1 MTRLR
6 ILPLILYVLLIFFV
20 SSRSGITPP
29 GPDFVMK
36 DKLAHVAEYSILG
49 LLLFLNIRW
58 AVSRSRVVTF
68 LFLFAV
74 GVSIAALDELLQS
87 YIPGR
92 HMSMFDWL
100 ADAVGIAAGVGLGV
114 LIGRSIKRK
123 SAPARRRSAA

>member
-6 ILPLILYVLLIFFV
+6 IFTLILYVLLIFFV

-36 DKLAHVAEYSILG
+36 DKLAHFGEYFVLG
-49 LLLFLNIRW
+49 LLLFVGIGW
-58 AVSRSRVVTF
+58 TVSRSGLITF

-74 GVSIAALDELLQS
+74 GVSVAALDELLQS

-92 HMSMFDWL
+92 NMDLYDWF
-100 ADAVGIAAGVGLGV
+100 ADAAGVAVGVGMGILTGLGTRRKKAV
-114 LIGRSIKRK
+114 GGRP
-123 SAPARRRSAA
+123 SA

>member
-1 MTRLR
+1 
-6 ILPLILYVLLIFFV
+6 LILYVLLIFFV

-123 SAPARRRSAA
+123 SAPARRNSAA

>member
-6 ILPLILYVLLIFFV
+6 IFTLILYVLLIFFV

-36 DKLAHVAEYSILG
+36 DKLAHFGEYFILG
-49 LLLFLNIRW
+49 LLLFAGIGW
-58 AVSRSRVVTF
+58 TVSRSGFITF

-74 GVSIAALDELLQS
+74 GVSVAALDELLQS

-92 HMSMFDWL
+92 NMDLYDWF
-100 ADAVGIAAGVGLGV
+100 ADAAGVAAGVGLGILTGLGMRRKKAV
-114 LIGRSIKRK
+114 GGRS
-123 SAPARRRSAA
+123 SA

>member
-1 MTRLR
+1 VTRLR

-29 GPDFVMK
+29 GPDFIMK

-49 LLLFLNIRW
+49 LLLFLNIGW
-58 AVSRSRVVTF
+58 AVSRSRIVTF

-92 HMSMFDWL
+92 HMSLFDWL
-100 ADAVGIAAGVGLGV
+100 ADAVGIAAGVGFGV

-123 SAPARRRSAA
+123 SAQAR

>member
-6 ILPLILYVLLIFFV
+6 IFTLILYVLLIFFV

-36 DKLAHVAEYSILG
+36 DKLAHFGEYFIIG
-49 LLLFLNIRW
+49 LLLFAGIGW
-58 AVSRSRVVTF
+58 TVSRSGLITF

-74 GVSIAALDELLQS
+74 GVSVAALDELLQS

-92 HMSMFDWL
+92 NMDLYEGF
-100 ADAVGIAAGVGLGV
+100 ADGAGVAAGVGLVILPGLGLRRKKAV
-114 LIGRSIKRK
+114 GGRS
-123 SAPARRRSAA
+123 PA

>member
-6 ILPLILYVLLIFFV
+6 ILTLILYVLLIFFV

-36 DKLAHVAEYSILG
+36 DKLAHFGEYFVLG
-49 LLLFLNIRW
+49 LLLFAGIGW
-58 AVSRSRVVTF
+58 TVSRSGFITF

-74 GVSIAALDELLQS
+74 GVSVAALDELLQS

-92 HMSMFDWL
+92 NMDLYDWF
-100 ADAVGIAAGVGLGV
+100 ADAAGVVVGVGMGIFTSLGV
-114 LIGRSIKRK
+114 
-123 SAPARRRSAA
+123 RRRKAAGGRPSA

>member
-1 MTRLR
+1 MTRFRL
-6 ILPLILYVLLIFFV
+6 LTLILYVLLIFFV

-36 DKLAHVAEYSILG
+36 DKMAHFGEYLVLG
-49 LLLFLNIRW
+49 VLLFGGIGW
-58 AVSRSRVVTF
+58 TVSRSGLITF

-92 HMSMFDWL
+92 NMDLYDWF
-100 ADAVGIAAGVGLGV
+100 ADAAGVAVGVALGV
-114 LIGRSIKRK
+114 LTGLGARRKRLAGGRST
-123 SAPARRRSAA
+123 A